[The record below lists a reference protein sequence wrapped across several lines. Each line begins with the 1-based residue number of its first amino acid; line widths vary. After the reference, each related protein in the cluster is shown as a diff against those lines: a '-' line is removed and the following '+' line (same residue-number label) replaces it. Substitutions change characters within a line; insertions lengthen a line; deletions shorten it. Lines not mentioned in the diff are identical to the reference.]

1 MPTFSFSLSYFKKY
15 IPKELSLNQI
25 VDLLEYCKCE
35 IKEVKNDEIIVEVTP
50 DRVDHFSIEGLIRS
64 IRGILGIENGL
75 VKINTFNENFKVHI
89 DEKLKSL
96 RPYIILVT
104 VRDVSL
110 NAYALTS
117 LINLQ
122 ELLHETIGRN
132 RLKASIGL
140 YDLSK
145 IKGDIHYKLQKL
157 EEIKFKPLG
166 FDYEMNGYEIL
177 KKTDK
182 GIKYSHLVG
191 KDSAPILID
200 SEGNYLS
207 MPPII
212 NSEDTKVTVKTKD
225 ILIDSTGFDL
235 NFISKIISI
244 MTYAV
249 YFYGGKV
256 GLIEHLYPNGTFI
269 PEFKSRKY
277 NISYEQFKKILGL
290 ELDPATILE
299 FLLKSRYDAEIHNN
313 EFIVEIPPYRLDVL
327 HPIDIIEDIAIMYGY
342 SNIPPIYP
350 LLYTKG
356 KLMKKSIIYNKIRD
370 VMNGFG
376 FQEILNYMLSSKEIQ
391 TNKVYLKEEDL
402 GLITIQNPISKE
414 YDCIR
419 ANLFPCILNFLSY
432 NVLRKYPQKVYELG
446 DVCYFKENKVITE
459 KRLCAA
465 IINSEINF
473 EELHAYLFSLIK
485 MLGYDMKLKEAE
497 YSFLLKG
504 RSADVFINETKV
516 GWIGEINPEVILNF
530 RLSLPIIAFEINLSK
545 FLEI

>member
-1 MPTFSFSLSYFKKY
+1 
-15 IPKELSLNQI
+15 
-25 VDLLEYCKCE
+25 
-35 IKEVKNDEIIVEVTP
+35 
-50 DRVDHFSIEGLIRS
+50 
-64 IRGILGIENGL
+64 
-75 VKINTFNENFKVHI
+75 
-89 DEKLKSL
+89 
-96 RPYIILVT
+96 
-104 VRDVSL
+104 
-110 NAYALTS
+110 
-117 LINLQ
+117 
-122 ELLHETIGRN
+122 
-132 RLKASIGL
+132 
-140 YDLSK
+140 
-145 IKGDIHYKLQKL
+145 
-157 EEIKFKPLG
+157 
-166 FDYEMNGYEIL
+166 
-177 KKTDK
+177 
-182 GIKYSHLVG
+182 
-191 KDSAPILID
+191 LID

-235 NFISKIISI
+235 NFISKIILI